1 MFGRRQLKERKPL
14 KIATLALASCDRET
28 SESSPLSEEAIMSN
42 RNDSAYFLERA
53 AEELELSNTAD
64 DPRAA
69 AAHAELA
76 VRYAAF
82 AKEFETEAPRLRLVV
97 G

>member
-1 MFGRRQLKERKPL
+1 
-14 KIATLALASCDRET
+14 
-28 SESSPLSEEAIMSN
+28 MSDQ
-42 RNDSAYFLERA
+42 NDSSYFLERA
-53 AEELELSNTAD
+53 AEELELSNTAE

-82 AKEFETEAPRLRLVV
+82 AKEFEVESPRLRLVA